1 MKRLIKIS
9 ALAFLVVLTMTGC
22 KKSFTITV
30 KSNNPDWGTVTGS
43 GNYKDGE
50 TATISAVP
58 AQGYYFN
65 CWNDGNT
72 ENPRKVVVSGNAEF
86 IATFSDTPGGGGTE
100 GAVEIS
106 GAISSNATWTNHS
119 GGVDYIIDG
128 TFWVEGNAL
137 LTIEPGVTIMFTG
150 TDGSIIVEENAGLR
164 MVGTAANPIT
174 LTGPT
179 NNPNPGAW
187 NRVEITSKR
196 NDNQFEYVNFIN
208 GGSGD
213 QVLYVS
219 GKLSMKHCN
228 INYSQS
234 NGAVLGYEGVFTA
247 FENNSLQHVSGYPLV
262 LNTHEKVNCLGTGN
276 TYNTSPNYNQTFN
289 MIMIDD
295 YWLDEDNVT
304 ATYSNQGIPYY
315 LPTGL
320 HVDGNAIAKVNAGVV
335 FVMAYEQSVSV
346 NANALLQVNGTASQ
360 PVVFRALN
368 NEPGYWDGIEIAST
382 RQTNGGC
389 NLTYCN
395 IQNAGMHS
403 DDAAL
408 TTNEDTRLALS
419 NVIFSGSNGY
429 GMSIAIPV
437 DWDTDQYA
445 FSNYHVTASGLSFS
459 NCDEGNIYERNKE
472 QVLTSWPGNKKLAK
486 R

>member
-9 ALAFLVVLTMTGC
+9 ALALLVVLAMTGC
-22 KKSFTITV
+22 KKSYTITV
-30 KSNNPDWGTVTGS
+30 KTNNAEWGTVTGS
-43 GNYKDGE
+43 GSYKDGE
-50 TATISAVP
+50 TATISAIP
-58 AQGYYFN
+58 SAGYYFIA
-65 CWNDGNT
+65 WNDGNV
-72 ENPRKVVVSGNAEF
+72 ENPRKVVVTGNGEY
-86 IATFSDTPGGGGTE
+86 IATFSDTPGGGAE
-100 GAVEIS
+100 GAQELSGSIS
-106 GAISSNATWTNHS
+106 ANTTLQDRGLP
-119 GGVDYIIDG
+119 VDYIIDG
-128 TFWVEGNAL
+128 RFYVEGNAL
-137 LTIEPGVTIMFTG
+137 LTIEPGVTIMFASTVSG
-150 TDGSIIVEENAGLR
+150 ITVEENAGLR
-164 MVGTAANPIT
+164 MVGTADKPIT

-179 NNPNPGAW
+179 NNQNIGAW
-187 NRVEITSKR
+187 DDVVVNSNRS
-196 NDNQFEYVNFIN
+196 DNQFEYVNFIN
-208 GGSGD
+208 GGSYD
-213 QVLYVS
+213 EVVEIN
-219 GKLSMKHCN
+219 GKLSMKHCTV
-228 INYSQS
+228 
-234 NGAVLGYEGVFTA
+234 NGATNYGVFVGGSLSA
-247 FENNSLQHVSGYPLV
+247 FENNTVKNTKIPV
-262 LNTHEKVNCLGTGN
+262 LLSNHIQANNLGTGN
-276 TYNTSPNYNQTFN
+276 TYTNNTNN
-289 MIMIDD
+289 MVEIEDF
-295 YWLDEDNVT
+295 WLDEDNMTV
-304 ATYSNQGIPYY
+304 TYSDQGVPYY
-315 LPTGL
+315 LKAGL

>member
-9 ALAFLVVLTMTGC
+9 ALALLVVLAMTGC
-22 KKSFTITV
+22 KKSYTITV
-30 KSNNPDWGTVTGS
+30 KTNNAEWGTVTGS
-43 GNYKDGE
+43 GSYKDGE
-50 TATISAVP
+50 TATISAIP
-58 AQGYYFN
+58 SAGYYFIA
-65 CWNDGNT
+65 WNDGNV
-72 ENPRKVVVSGNAEF
+72 ENPRKVVVTGNGEY
-86 IATFSDTPGGGGTE
+86 IATFSDTPGGGAE
-100 GAVEIS
+100 GAQELSGSIS
-106 GAISSNATWTNHS
+106 ANTTLQDRGLP
-119 GGVDYIIDG
+119 VDYIIDG
-128 TFWVEGNAL
+128 RFYVEGNAL
-137 LTIEPGVTIMFTG
+137 LTIEPGVTIMFASTVSG
-150 TDGSIIVEENAGLR
+150 ITVEENAGLR
-164 MVGTAANPIT
+164 MVGTADKPIT

-179 NNPNPGAW
+179 NNQNIGAW
-187 NRVEITSKR
+187 DDVVVNSNRS
-196 NDNQFEYVNFIN
+196 DNQFEYVNFIN
-208 GGSGD
+208 GGSYD
-213 QVLYVS
+213 EVVEIN
-219 GKLSMKHCN
+219 GKLSMKHCTV
-228 INYSQS
+228 
-234 NGAVLGYEGVFTA
+234 NGATNYGVFVGGSLPA
-247 FENNSLQHVSGYPLV
+247 FENNTVKNTKIPV
-262 LNTHEKVNCLGTGN
+262 LLSNHIQANNLGTGN
-276 TYNTSPNYNQTFN
+276 TYTNNTNN
-289 MIMIDD
+289 MVEIEDF
-295 YWLDEDNVT
+295 WLDEDNMTV
-304 ATYSNQGIPYY
+304 TYSDQGVPYY
-315 LPTGL
+315 LKAGL